1 MSIRE
6 TNLAVYGNRF
16 NAYTELR
23 LQRNRST
30 QISLLNGDVVAEHAN
45 LRRRRLGARVQRRRV
60 GIRVA
65 AADRQRR
72 RDRDRR

>member
-16 NAYTELR
+16 SAYTELR

-30 QISLLNGDVVAEHAN
+30 QISLLNGDVVAN
-45 LRRRRLGARVQRRRV
+45 TQTSDGGVSARVFKDGV
-60 GIRVA
+60 WG
-65 AADRQRR
+65 
-72 RDRDRR
+72 